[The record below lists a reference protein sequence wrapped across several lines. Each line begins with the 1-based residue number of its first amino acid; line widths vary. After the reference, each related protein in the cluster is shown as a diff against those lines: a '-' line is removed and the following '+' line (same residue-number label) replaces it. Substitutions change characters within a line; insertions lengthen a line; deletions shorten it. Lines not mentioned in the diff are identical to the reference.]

1 MSILSSVSS
10 RPSAPALSIVVIV
23 YDMPRQAL
31 NTITSLS
38 PVYQQGVRPEEYEV
52 LVIENRSQN
61 CIPAEAVAAFP
72 DNVRYVL
79 REETEPTP
87 VHAVNY
93 GAGLARG
100 ENICIMIDG
109 ARMVTPGVVSGLLRG
124 HRVSAG
130 AIVTV
135 PGYHIGSELQQD
147 AVESGYDE
155 AADKALIESVDWRNN
170 GYGLFDVA
178 CLSESCATGF
188 FLPNGESNCIS
199 MPRRMWQVLQGCD
212 HRFNLRGGGLVN
224 LDLYKRACE
233 FPGTQHVI
241 LPGEGT
247 FHQFHGGVTT
257 GGDARDRREA
267 LIGEIRDQYRQIR
280 GQDFQRPE
288 TQPIYLGCMPP
299 QAIRFLELSCAQVRE
314 HERVREPAQDAA
326 AWSNVEPLLRQAKTR

>member
-61 CIPAEAVAAFP
+61 CIPAEVVAAFP

-155 AADKALIESVDWRNN
+155 AADKTLIESVDWRNN

-188 FLPNGESNCIS
+188 FLPHGESNGIS

-224 LDLYKRACE
+224 LDLYMRACE

-280 GQDFQRPE
+280 GEDFQRPE